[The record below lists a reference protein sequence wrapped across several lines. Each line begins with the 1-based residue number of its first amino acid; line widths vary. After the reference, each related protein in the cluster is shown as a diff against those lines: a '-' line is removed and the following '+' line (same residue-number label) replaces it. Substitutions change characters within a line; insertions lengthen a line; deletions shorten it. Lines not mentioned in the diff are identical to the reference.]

1 MNRRHGYATYAAMG
15 ALIGGVLPY
24 GYQLAD
30 SFGPL
35 SIAACA
41 VAGALFGLAVRDA
54 L

>member
-24 GYQLAD
+24 GYQLD
-30 SFGPL
+30 FGPL

-41 VAGALFGLAVRDA
+41 VAGALFGLALRDA